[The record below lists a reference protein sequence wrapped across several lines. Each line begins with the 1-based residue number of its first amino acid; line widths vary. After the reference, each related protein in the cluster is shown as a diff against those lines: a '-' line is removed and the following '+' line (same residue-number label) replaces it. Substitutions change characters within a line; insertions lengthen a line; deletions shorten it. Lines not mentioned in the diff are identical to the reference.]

1 MRKLL
6 VLLFTL
12 ITFTAFAVDKSTT
25 FTNEIFIEA
34 QQAGKTVVI
43 NSWNKSC
50 GTCTAQTK
58 ILNDA
63 EKEFPDILF
72 LSFEQTKDKNIAK
85 QLKVDFWTTI
95 LVYKGNKL
103 VSKTMGQIDKSVIYS
118 EIKKGI

>member
-12 ITFTAFAVDKSTT
+12 ITFTAFAVEKSTT
-25 FTNEIFIEA
+25 FTNEIFMEA
-34 QQAGKTVVI
+34 QQIGKTIVI

-50 GTCTAQTK
+50 GTCAVQTK

-63 EKEFPDILF
+63 QKEFPDILF

-85 QLKVDFWTTI
+85 QLNVDFWTTI
-95 LVYKGNKL
+95 LVYKGDKL
-103 VSKTMGQIDKSVIYS
+103 VSKTVGQIEKSVIYS

>member
-12 ITFTAFAVDKSTT
+12 ITFTAFAVEKSTT
-25 FTNEIFIEA
+25 FTNEIFMEA
-34 QQAGKTVVI
+34 QQIGKTIVI

-50 GTCTAQTK
+50 GTCAVQTK

-63 EKEFPDILF
+63 QKEFPDILF

-85 QLKVDFWTTI
+85 QLNVDFWTTI
-95 LVYKGNKL
+95 LVYKGDKL
-103 VSKTMGQIDKSVIYS
+103 VSKTMGQIDKSVIFI